1 MEFPEQKFLFTV
13 KTKMSGLSFLVPF
26 AICDSALQKPTY
38 MYVQV
43 MPISWKFIDCILY
56 KTQAAAN

>member
-1 MEFPEQKFLFTV
+1 MN
-13 KTKMSGLSFLVPF
+13 GLSLVPF
-26 AICDSALQKPTY
+26 AICDSALRKLTY